1 MKILHTSDWHLGRQ
15 FHNVSL
21 LEDQAHI
28 VKQIIA
34 QAIEH
39 NVDAVLI
46 AGDIY
51 DRAIPPTGAI
61 ALLDDTL
68 HTLAEVHNIPV
79 LIISGNHDSHERLS
93 FARRQLAARN
103 IHLFCDIETAREPV
117 VIHSRDNNQSM
128 AVFGVAYHTPE
139 QVRAAFNES
148 VKTFDDAHSYIVNSI
163 ELNSEADFNILMSH
177 CFVTGGDSSDSERPL
192 AIGGADT
199 VSVSPMEKFD
209 YVALGHLHGPQKRV
223 LDKIRYSGSPLKYSF
238 SEVSQNKSTTLVELT
253 QGAEA
258 QITQLPLSPLRDVQ
272 VLTGE
277 LATLIAEACES
288 PHKDDYLAITLSDKH
303 AILDA
308 MTKLRA
314 HYPNVLQLEKI
325 FLQAQKPKGSDG
337 ESNHNKAPNK
347 NTAQLF
353 ADFFEDVQGEPMTS
367 SQTQYLTEVLQQLND
382 KERTQ

>member
-1 MKILHTSDWHLGRQ
+1 MKILHTSDWHLGRR

-21 LEDQAHI
+21 LEDQEHI
-28 VKQIIA
+28 IEQIIA
-34 QAIEH
+34 QALTH
-39 NVDAVLI
+39 QVDAVLI

-79 LIISGNHDSHERLS
+79 LMISGNHDSHERLS

-103 IHLFCDIETAREPV
+103 IHLFCDIQSTAEPV
-117 VIHSRDNNQSM
+117 IITSRDNSHSM
-128 AVFGVAYHTPE
+128 AIYGAAYHTPE
-139 QVRAAFNES
+139 QVRATFDVA
-148 VKTFDDAHSYIVNSI
+148 VKTFDDAHSFLIDTIDLSK
-163 ELNSEADFNILMSH
+163 SPADFNILMSH
-177 CFVTGGDSSDSERPL
+177 CFVAGGESSDSERPL

-199 VSVSPMEKFD
+199 VSATPMEKFD

-238 SEVSQNKSTTLVELT
+238 SEVTQKKSTTLVEFT
-253 QGAEA
+253 KDAEPI
-258 QITQLPLSPLRDVQ
+258 ITQLPLIPLRDVQ
-272 VLTGE
+272 TLTGE
-277 LATLIAEACES
+277 LNTLLADADAS
-288 PHKDDYLAITLSDKH
+288 PCKNDYLAITLTDKH

-314 HYPNVLQLEKI
+314 HYPNVLQLEKT
-325 FLQAQKPKGSDG
+325 FLQTQK
-337 ESNHNKAPNK
+337 SNDAPTTVLTPSK

-353 ADFFEDVQGEPMTS
+353 ADFYEEVQGEAMNEA
-367 SQTQYLTEVLQQLND
+367 QTQYLTEVLQQLRD
-382 KERTQ
+382 EERSQ